1 MSLTD
6 IALAREAELEQTRH
20 QGWFS
25 ANPAFNE
32 LGDMFVRA
40 AFEFKPVRHDLLKR
54 AERAYEHSYN
64 FEKLHKL
71 NELYQKLSSF
81 RQE

>member
-6 IALAREAELEQTRH
+6 LALAREAELEHTRH
-20 QGWFS
+20 DGWFS

-64 FEKLHKL
+64 FEKLAKL
-71 NELYQKLSSF
+71 NELYQKLSSLT
-81 RQE
+81 QE

>member
-1 MSLTD
+1 MSLTEQ
-6 IALAREAELEQTRH
+6 ALAREAELEQTRH

-25 ANPAFNE
+25 ANPAFDE

-40 AFEFKPVRHDLLKR
+40 AFETDPVRHDLLKR

-64 FEKLHKL
+64 HEKLAKL
-71 NELYQKLSSF
+71 NDLFKKLSFS
-81 RQE
+81 QM